1 VIDLTPQ
8 EAVDLPTDELALH
21 LLADMVDAQ
30 EWNEYN
36 YVLRYKH
43 DRQRGYGTDHDAM
56 RAIAEAVGW
65 LRANGMIARKP
76 GDTNVDAIFITR
88 WGHEA
93 LATNLASVRAIIRL
107 RSELHPSLQHKV
119 RRQFLLGEHETA
131 IFVAMRAVEV
141 RVRQLAGFGDDVIG
155 TDLMKR
161 AFKPGGPLADPKA
174 PVGEIDGTMALF
186 WGTYSVLRN
195 PSGHREVSFDDV
207 SEAAEAVMTASLL
220 MRILD
225 RVERWINS

>member
-1 VIDLTPQ
+1 MIDLTPQ
-8 EAVDLPTDELALH
+8 EAMDLPVDELALH
-21 LLADMVDAQ
+21 VLADMVDAH

-36 YVLRYKH
+36 YTLRYHH
-43 DRQRGYGTDHDAM
+43 DRTHGYGTDQDAL

-76 GDTNVDAIFITR
+76 GDTNADSIFITR
-88 WGHEA
+88 WGDEA
-93 LATNLASVRAIIRL
+93 LGANLANVRAIIRL
-107 RSELHPSLQHKV
+107 QSELHPLLQHKV

-141 RVRQLAGFGDDVIG
+141 RVRQLAGFGDDVTG

-161 AFKPGGPLADPKA
+161 AFKANGPLADPKA
-174 PVGEIDGTMALF
+174 PVGEVDGTMALF

-225 RVERWINS
+225 RVEKRINS